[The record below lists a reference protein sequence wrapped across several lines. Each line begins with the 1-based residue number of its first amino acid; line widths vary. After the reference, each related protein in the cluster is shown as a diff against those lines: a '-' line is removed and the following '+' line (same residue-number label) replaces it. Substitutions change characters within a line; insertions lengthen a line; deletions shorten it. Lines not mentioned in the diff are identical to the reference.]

1 MRLLLIIVILLVLLY
16 SSISDNSNDNNN
28 NDYDDEEQ
36 KLRITLD
43 KETIEHGE
51 ISKQRAIALSNLG
64 GYLYKKEQYITL
76 EDISN
81 EIVNIYESI
90 EGRHSEKT
98 AQVLINSALASNKN
112 GNIDKSIAQFKCALG
127 ILVSTKGQD
136 AKETLMLRAQ
146 MLQYNVPG

>member
-1 MRLLLIIVILLVLLY
+1 MRLLLIVILLVLLY
-16 SSISDNSNDNNN
+16 NSISDNSNENNSNDN
-28 NDYDDEEQ
+28 DEEQ
-36 KLRITLD
+36 KLRIILD

-112 GNIDKSIAQFKCALG
+112 GNVDKSIAQFKRALG

>member
-16 SSISDNSNDNNN
+16 NSISDNSNENNSNDN
-28 NDYDDEEQ
+28 DEEQ
-36 KLRITLD
+36 KLRIILD

-112 GNIDKSIAQFKCALG
+112 GNIDKSIAQFKRALG

>member
-1 MRLLLIIVILLVLLY
+1 MRILLIVILLVLLY
-16 SSISDNSNDNNN
+16 NSISDNSNDNNS
-28 NDYDDEEQ
+28 NDNDEEQ
-36 KLRITLD
+36 KLRIILD

-112 GNIDKSIAQFKCALG
+112 GNIDKSIAQFKRALG
-127 ILVSTKGQD
+127 ILVSSKGQD

>member
-1 MRLLLIIVILLVLLY
+1 MRLLLIVILLVVLLY
-16 SSISDNSNDNNN
+16 NSISDNSNDNNS
-28 NDYDDEEQ
+28 NDNDEEQ
-36 KLRITLD
+36 KLRLILD

-112 GNIDKSIAQFKCALG
+112 GNIDKSIAQFKRALG
-127 ILVSTKGQD
+127 ILVSSKGQD

-146 MLQYNVPG
+146 MLQYHVPG

>member
-1 MRLLLIIVILLVLLY
+1 MRLLLIAILLVVVLY
-16 SSISDNSNDNNN
+16 NSISDNSNDNNS
-28 NDYDDEEQ
+28 NDNDEEQ
-36 KLRITLD
+36 KLRLILD

-64 GYLYKKEQYITL
+64 GYLYKKEKYDTL
-76 EDISN
+76 ENISN

-112 GNIDKSIAQFKCALG
+112 GNIDKSIAQFKRALG
-127 ILVSTKGQD
+127 ILVSNKGQD

-146 MLQYNVPG
+146 MMQYNVPG

>member
-1 MRLLLIIVILLVLLY
+1 MRILLIVILLVLLY
-16 SSISDNSNDNNN
+16 NSISDNSNDNNS
-28 NDYDDEEQ
+28 NDNDEEQ
-36 KLRITLD
+36 KLRIILD

-90 EGRHSEKT
+90 EGKHNEKT
-98 AQVLINSALASNKN
+98 AQVLINSALASHKN
-112 GNIDKSIAQFKCALG
+112 GNVDKSYAQFKRALG
-127 ILVSTKGQD
+127 ILVSSKGQD

-146 MLQYNVPG
+146 MMQYHVPG

>member
-1 MRLLLIIVILLVLLY
+1 MRILLIVILLVLLY
-16 SSISDNSNDNNN
+16 NSISDNSNDNNS
-28 NDYDDEEQ
+28 NDNDEEQ
-36 KLRITLD
+36 KLRIILD

-112 GNIDKSIAQFKCALG
+112 GNIDKSIAQFKRALG
-127 ILVSTKGQD
+127 ILVSSKGED